1 MGDTSTSN
9 MKYTATLLFV
19 VGSIVLASA
28 QFECPARDGQYIH
41 EEQCDKYYVCI
52 DGEAEEMLCED
63 GLVFDPFK
71 RTDYKCDLPSLV
83 DCSGRE
89 ALQPHSRLVT
99 APEDTVCSSIP
110 TQPLATSCFLALM

>member
-1 MGDTSTSN
+1 MNWTNLTFQSDS
-9 MKYTATLLFV
+9 A
-19 VGSIVLASA
+19 A

-89 ALQPHSRLVT
+89 ALRKRAERSTWKQNIDN
-99 APEDTVCSSIP
+99 EWDFGDI
-110 TQPLATSCFLALM
+110 